1 MKVTIKNFFSIGGHT
16 VIYIAHPIISNG
28 FAKTYSL
35 DLHAGVQRSPL
46 GQLKI

>member
-1 MKVTIKNFFSIGGHT
+1 MSVGGHT

-28 FAKTYSL
+28 FTKTYPL

-46 GQLKI
+46 RQLRI